1 MRATTAHVS
10 RVDLIVMD
18 RPEIQTFQIRLPSSP
33 SRHYFALSREGERE
47 RQPYAAVHDKEVNT
61 FQS

>member
-1 MRATTAHVS
+1 MPTAHVS
-10 RVDLIVMD
+10 RVDLIVSWTV
-18 RPEIQTFQIRLPSSP
+18 REFRIRLPSSP